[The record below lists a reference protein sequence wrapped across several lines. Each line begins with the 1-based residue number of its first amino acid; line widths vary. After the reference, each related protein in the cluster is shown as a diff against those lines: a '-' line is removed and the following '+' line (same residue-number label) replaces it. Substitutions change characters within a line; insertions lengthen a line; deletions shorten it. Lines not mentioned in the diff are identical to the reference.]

1 MAWNGLER
9 WKEGKGEGS
18 PNIKQKTMVISGN
31 VARKTRGTVNNFDSF

>member
-1 MAWNGLER
+1 MGWNGLER

-18 PNIKQKTMVISGN
+18 PNIKNMVISGN